1 VDIET
6 TVIQTSIWSSKYKL
20 NMKHQITSPKN
31 VLNSSNIVEKEL
43 TRERKSLKDTCIS
56 LNSHNSIM
64 QSDKILSVDQDL
76 NKNAIL
82 DIYNSNEDA
91 KLIANTKESEDYSYL
106 AKNNT
111 SPELFRQRNPF
122 IKQISDLTTSPSVL
136 SNRNCRKRGRNLMRI
151 RQTIIDENTIV
162 ESKYFL
168 KQDNKEH
175 NVLEPKNKEIE
186 VNSKNRKCMDA
197 SVHDINQEQISTT
210 DIAQD
215 ANLME
220 NIDDANQNDR
230 LTNISRNTYEKSN
243 SNDKIDSTSSLTH
256 STINENYISDHF
268 LVPSS
273 SNIEDNDTD
282 YKNVN
287 SLQSNLLKSSNMEN
301 DQISCKRDI
310 FKKQSSTNLV
320 NIDRCKSFHKSIRN
334 INFL

>member
-1 VDIET
+1 
-6 TVIQTSIWSSKYKL
+6 
-20 NMKHQITSPKN
+20 MKHQITSSKN
-31 VLNSSNIVEKEL
+31 VFNSSNIVEKEL

-82 DIYNSNEDA
+82 DMYNSSEDA
-91 KLIANTKESEDYSYL
+91 KLIANTIESEDYL
-106 AKNNT
+106 AENNT

-122 IKQISDLTTSPSVL
+122 IKRMSDLTTSPSVL

-175 NVLEPKNKEIE
+175 NILEPKNKKIE
-186 VNSKNRKCMDA
+186 ANAKNRKCMDA
-197 SVHDINQEQISTT
+197 SVHDINQEQILSTT
-210 DIAQD
+210 SIAQD
-215 ANLME
+215 VNLME
-220 NIDDANQNDR
+220 NVDDANQNDCLINTYR
-230 LTNISRNTYEKSN
+230 NIYEKSN
-243 SNDKIDSTSSLTH
+243 SNDKIDSMSPLTH
-256 STINENYISDHF
+256 STIDENYISDNL

-273 SNIEDNDTD
+273 SNMEDNDTTN
-282 YKNVN
+282 YKSGN
-287 SLQSNLLKSSNMEN
+287 SLQSDLLKSSNTEN

-320 NIDRCKSFHKSIRN
+320 NIDRHKSFHKSIRN